1 MKETNHD
8 KSFKEERNVWK
19 WDDEY
24 YDSYV
29 LLTILGHQVQVFP
42 HTRVVAKYSSRCYLN
57 ICNQKFIV
65 GKTPIVGIKKYSE
78 TEMKFTKRPSYTPF
92 KESFYWICASHCP
105 TSLWLEEDSGSSTS
119 EDD

>member
-1 MKETNHD
+1 MRETNHD

-24 YDSYV
+24 YDGYV
-29 LLTILGHQVQVFP
+29 LLTILGRQVQVFP

-57 ICNQKFIV
+57 TCNQKFIV

-78 TEMKFTKRPSYTPF
+78 TEMRFIKRPSYTPF
-92 KESFYWICASHCP
+92 KESFYWMCIALSYKFMV
-105 TSLWLEEDSGSSTS
+105 GGR
-119 EDD
+119 